1 MLMET
6 TEKMPEVDAPPL
18 YIGTKLALQITG
30 ERDYHSRNSFVTMK
44 FVYIFFFFNGFVT
57 RKKQIKL
64 NLFLILFIKIPDFW
78 AKNYNIKEKN
88 LFKENIINLI
98 QVRLS

>member
-30 ERDYHSRNSFVTMK
+30 ERDYYSRNSFVTMK
-44 FVYIFFFFNGFVT
+44 FFCKKWLCNK
-57 RKKQIKL
+57 KKQIKL

-78 AKNYNIKEKN
+78 AKDYNIKEKN
-88 LFKENIINLI
+88 TLKKIL
-98 QVRLS
+98 